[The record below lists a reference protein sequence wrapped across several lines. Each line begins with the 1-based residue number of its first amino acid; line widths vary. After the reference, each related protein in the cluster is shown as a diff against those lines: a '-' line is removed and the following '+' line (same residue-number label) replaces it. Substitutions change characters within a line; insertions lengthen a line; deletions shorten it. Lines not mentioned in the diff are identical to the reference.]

1 MSGLVFNP
9 VPALL
14 GDGAQQA
21 NNVFGRQ
28 GEQLDADIHG
38 KYWNAAVRKNVYK
51 ANVTAK
57 TVVKVGAN
65 VATQFTFFNPS
76 GSGVLAEIIS
86 TELGFVSSAGTAHDF
101 GWYYITAGNVAA
113 SGSVAQT
120 VLVAGTNYFSAR
132 IGDTPNAQCITGT
145 AYTFGTSITPTL
157 IDQIASVTATTMTNL
172 SQPYKTYD
180 GTLVIPPGIF
190 MGILTDASAAAAFT
204 ASAVDMGVT
213 WAEWPF
219 M

>member
-1 MSGLVFNP
+1 MSGLVYNP

-21 NNVFGRQ
+21 NNVYGRQ
-28 GEQLDADIHG
+28 GEQLDADCHG
-38 KYWNAAVRKNVYK
+38 KWYNAAIRKNVFK

-65 VATQFTFFNPS
+65 VASQFTFFNPS

-86 TELGFVSSAGTAHDF
+86 TEMGFVNSAGTAHDF
-101 GWYYITAGNVAA
+101 GWYYIPAT
-113 SGSVAQT
+113 SVALAGSTAAT

-132 IGDTPNAQCITGT
+132 VGDTPNAQCITGT
-145 AYTFGTSITPTL
+145 AYTFATSTTPVL
-157 IDQIASVTATTMTNL
+157 VDQIASVTATTMTNL

-180 GTLVIPPGIF
+180 GSLIIPPGIF

-204 ASAVDMGVT
+204 ASAVDMGIT
-213 WAEWPF
+213 WCEWPF